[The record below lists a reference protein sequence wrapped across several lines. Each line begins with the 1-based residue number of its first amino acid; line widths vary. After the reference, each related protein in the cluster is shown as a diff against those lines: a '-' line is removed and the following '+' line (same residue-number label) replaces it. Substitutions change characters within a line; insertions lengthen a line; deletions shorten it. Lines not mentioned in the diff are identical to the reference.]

1 MLPCR
6 NGSHLYTGRQT
17 CLSQRPGSGTSERCN
32 SGSTD
37 PAKLKV
43 SGDFMSLYQAYLEQI
58 EGRKEQGLKP
68 KPIDDGSLVAELIAQ
83 IKDADHAHRADSL
96 NFLIYNT
103 LPGTTSAAGVKAA
116 FLKEIIL
123 GEAVVAE
130 ITPAFAFELL
140 SHMKGGPSVEVLLDL
155 ALGDDAAIASD
166 AAEILKTQVFLY
178 EADTNRL
185 KAAFEAGSA
194 IARDIIE
201 SYAEAEFFTK
211 LPEIEDEIKVV
222 TYIAAEGDISTDLLS
237 PGNQAHSRSDRE
249 LHGKCMISEQAQ
261 DEIRKLQAQHP
272 DKQVMLIAEKGTM
285 GVGSSRMSGVNNV
298 ALWTGRQAS
307 PYVPFVNVAPIV
319 AGTNGISPIF
329 LTTVGVT
336 GGIGIDL
343 KNWVKKLDADGNPI
357 LNNDDNPILEQKY
370 SVETGTILT
379 INTKDKM
386 LLDEDGG
393 EALVD
398 VSSSFT
404 PQKLE
409 FMKAGG
415 SYAIVFGKMLQ
426 TFACETLGVELKS
439 AYAPSK
445 EVSVEGQGLT
455 AVEKIFNANAVGVAP
470 GTVLHAGSD
479 ARVRVNIVGSQDTT
493 GLMTAQELEAMAA
506 TVISPTVDGAYQS
519 GCHTASVWDI
529 KAQENTPRLM
539 KFMHD
544 FGLITGR
551 DPKDVYHPMTDVIHK
566 VLNDITVDDWAI
578 IIGGD
583 SHTRMS
589 KGVAFGADSGTV
601 ALALATGEATMPI
614 PESVKVTFKGS
625 MADHMD
631 FRDVVHATQTQML
644 KQFGDN
650 VFQGRIIEVHIGTLL
665 ADQAFT
671 FTDWTA
677 EMKAKASI
685 CISEDATLIESL
697 EIAKHRIQI
706 MIDKGMENDN
716 RMLQGLID
724 IADQRIAQIRSG
736 EKPALAPDA
745 NASYFAEVVVDLDQI
760 VEPMIAD
767 PDVNNAD
774 VSKRY
779 THDTIRPISFYGA
792 DKKVDLGFV
801 GSCMVHKGDVKIV
814 AQMLRNL
821 EKSSGKVEFN
831 APLVVA
837 APTYNIID
845 ELKAEGDWDILQ
857 KYSGFEFDD
866 SKPKTSA
873 RTEYENILY
882 LERPGCNL
890 CMGNQEKAAK
900 GDTVLATSTRL
911 FKGRVV
917 EDAGDKKGESLLAST
932 PVVVLSAIL
941 GRTPTLDEYKTAVD
955 GIDLTKFAPPLAKPG
970 TTQSAHF

>member
-1 MLPCR
+1 
-6 NGSHLYTGRQT
+6 
-17 CLSQRPGSGTSERCN
+17 
-32 SGSTD
+32 
-37 PAKLKV
+37 
-43 SGDFMSLYQAYLEQI
+43 MSLFDAYLEEI
-58 EGRKEQGLKP
+58 ENRKEQGLKP
-68 KPIDDGSLVAELIAQ
+68 KPIDDGGLVTELVAQ
-83 IKDADHAHRADSL
+83 IKHADHEHRAASL
-96 NFLIYNT
+96 DFLIYNT
-103 LPGTTSAAGVKAA
+103 LPGTTSAAGAKAA

-130 ITPAFAFELL
+130 ISPGFAFELL
-140 SHMKGGPSVEVLLDL
+140 SHMKGGPSIEVLLDL
-155 ALGDDAAIASD
+155 ALGDDAAIAAD
-166 AAEILKTQVFLY
+166 AAEVLKSQVFLY
-178 EADTNRL
+178 EADKDRL
-185 KAAFEAGSA
+185 KSALAAGSA
-194 IARDIIE
+194 IARDILQ
-201 SYAEAEFFTK
+201 SYSDAEFFTR
-211 LPEIEDEIKVV
+211 LPGIDEEIEVV

-249 LHGKCMISEQAQ
+249 LHGKCFISERAQ
-261 DEIRKLQAQHP
+261 QEINALKLQHP
-272 DKQVMLIAEKGTM
+272 GKQVMLIAEKGTM

-298 ALWTGRQAS
+298 ALWTGKQAS
-307 PYVPFVNVAPIV
+307 KYVPFVNIAPIV

-329 LTTVGVT
+329 QTTVGVT

-343 KNWVKKLDADGNPI
+343 KNWVKKLDGDGNPI
-357 LNNDDNPILEQKY
+357 LNNDESPVLEQKY
-370 SVETGTILT
+370 SVETGTVLT
-379 INTKDKM
+379 INTKDKK
-386 LLDEDGG
+386 LLGEGGDE
-393 EALVD
+393 ELVD

-409 FMKAGG
+409 FIRAGG

-426 TFACETLGVELKS
+426 TFACEALDIPLKS
-439 AYAPSK
+439 AFAPSK
-445 EVSVEGQGLT
+445 EVSIEGQGLT
-455 AVEKIFNANAVGVAP
+455 AVEKIFNANAVGVEP
-470 GTVLHAGSD
+470 GTTLHAGSD
-479 ARVRVNIVGSQDTT
+479 VRVKVNIVGSQDTT

-506 TVISPTVDGAYQS
+506 TVISPKVDGAYQS
-519 GCHTASVWDI
+519 GCHTASVWDL
-529 KAQENTPRLM
+529 KAAENTPKLM

-551 DPKDVYHPMTDVIHK
+551 DPKDQYHPMTDVIHK
-566 VLNDITVDDWAI
+566 VLNDITVDDWSI

-601 ALALATGEATMPI
+601 ALALATGEATMPV
-614 PESVKVTFKGS
+614 PESVKVTFTGT

-631 FRDVVHATQTQML
+631 FRDVVHATQSQML

-685 CISEDATLIESL
+685 CVSEDATLIESL

-706 MIDKGMENDN
+706 MIDKGMENDDL
-716 RMLQGLID
+716 MLHRLIG
-724 IADQRIAQIRSG
+724 IAEKRITEIRSG

-745 NASYFAEVVVDLDQI
+745 NARYAAEVVVDLDLI
-760 VEPMIAD
+760 DEPMIAD
-767 PDVNNAD
+767 PDVTNVD
-774 VSKRY
+774 ISKRY

-821 EKSSGKVEFN
+821 EKSAGSVAFK

-845 ELKAEGDWDILQ
+845 ELKEEGDWEILQ

-866 SKPKTSA
+866 AKPKTEA

-890 CMGNQEKAAK
+890 CMGNQEKAAR

-917 EDAGDKKGESLLAST
+917 EDSSEKAGESLLAST

-941 GRTPTLDEYKTAVD
+941 GRTPTLDEYKTAVE
-955 GIDLTKFAPPLAKPG
+955 GIDLTKFAPPLARPG
-970 TTQSAHF
+970 TTNSAHF